1 MQFLVLNF
9 ISCFQRVKIKI
20 FLQISIKRGKTRLR
34 YHIGIDVGNK
44 IEREKSVKEKA
55 KTKALP
61 TSRIGYL

>member
-1 MQFLVLNF
+1 
-9 ISCFQRVKIKI
+9 VKIKI
-20 FLQISIKRGKTRLR
+20 FLQISVKRGKTRLR

-44 IEREKSVKEKA
+44 IEREKSEKEKA